1 MTHRQTSSI
10 SPIAVIGPT
19 GVGKSALA
27 LRLAEYFNGE
37 IVNCDA
43 MQQYRGMDIGTAKTP
58 YDERRGIPHHQI
70 DVLDVTETA
79 TVARYQRDATADID
93 TLLERGKTPII
104 VGGSMLYIQSLLD
117 EWKFPPTDKTVR
129 RKWEAEL
136 ERRGVEDLHRELA
149 QKDPAAAKNIL
160 ASDPRRTVR
169 ALEVIELTGKP
180 FTASKP
186 KYKPTPKW
194 GTRIIGLTAETEWLH
209 PRLLTRAQHMFDNGL
224 IEETELLCREGL
236 REGVT
241 ASRAIGY
248 KQAVSVIDGEET
260 VDQAIEDTF
269 IATRQYVRRQRSW
282 FKRDDR
288 IDWFVASSSSLTK
301 EVQQSLEPLD
311 H

>member
-1 MTHRQTSSI
+1 M

-19 GVGKSALA
+19 GIGKSALA
-27 LRLAEYFNGE
+27 LDLAEKFNAE

-58 YDERRGIPHHQI
+58 VEERRGIPHHQI

-79 TVARYQRDATADID
+79 TVARYQKAATADIEE
-93 TLLERGKTPII
+93 LLEKGKVPII

-117 EWKFPPTDKTVR
+117 EWQFPPTDKAVR
-129 RKWEAEL
+129 AKWETEL
-136 ERRGVEDLHRELA
+136 AKRGVASLHNELA
-149 QKDPAAAKNIL
+149 QKDPVAAETIL
-160 ASDPRRTVR
+160 PTDPRRTVR

-180 FTASKP
+180 YAASKP
-186 KYKPTPKW
+186 QHNPIPKW
-194 GTRIIGLTAETEWLH
+194 GTKIIGLKASTEWLD
-209 PRLLTRAQHMFDNGL
+209 PRLLKRTQKMFEEGL
-224 IEETELLCREGL
+224 IEETKLLCSNGL
-236 REGVT
+236 KEGVT

-248 KQAVSVIDGEET
+248 QQAIAVIDGEISIE
-260 VDQAIEDTF
+260 QAIEDTF

-288 IDWFVASSSSLTK
+288 IDWFIASTSSFPD
-301 EVQQSLEPLD
+301 EVLQALAE